1 VREKS
6 AWSAVRDPL
15 AGALMVC
22 RGCGAGNGRD
32 SQHCAKCGASLRDAV
47 PIRGA
52 GDFGNDAG
60 RAWHQALV
68 LRHRRWSVAAA
79 LTVATGIQ
87 ATIGGLT
94 GGWLNAA
101 AHGAVALA
109 VIALVAW
116 RRWGH
121 LPAMALG
128 GAGTVGLWMH
138 APSIPALLCL
148 PVQIALYAWIGSGLR
163 STSDLTDG

>member
-1 VREKS
+1 M
-6 AWSAVRDPL
+6 WSAVRDPL

-32 SQHCAKCGASLRDAV
+32 SQHCTKCGASLRDAV

-52 GDFGNDAG
+52 GDFGNDVG

-68 LRHRRWSVAAA
+68 QRHRRWSVATA
-79 LTVATGIQ
+79 LATTTGIQ
-87 ATIGGLT
+87 ALIGWLT
-94 GGWLNAA
+94 GGRDMAIA
-101 AHGAVALA
+101 QGALA
-109 VIALVAW
+109 LAAIALVAW

-128 GAGTVGLWMH
+128 GAGTLGLWMW
-138 APSIPALLCL
+138 APSIVALLCL
-148 PVQIALYAWIGSGLR
+148 PAQVALYAWVGSGLR

>member
-1 VREKS
+1 M
-6 AWSAVRDPL
+6 RDPL

-60 RAWHQALV
+60 RAWHLALV
-68 LRHRRWSVAAA
+68 QRHRRWSVTAA
-79 LTVATGIQ
+79 LVATTGLQ
-87 ATIGGLT
+87 ALLGGLPS
-94 GGWLNAA
+94 GWLHAA
-101 AHGAVALA
+101 AHGLLALA
-109 VIALVAW
+109 VVGLVAW

-121 LPAMALG
+121 LPALALG
-128 GAGTVGLWMH
+128 GAGTVGLWLW
-138 APSIPALLCL
+138 APSIMALLCL
-148 PVQIALYAWIGSGLR
+148 PAQVALYAWVGSGLR